1 MSAFFRFLSKR
12 RSRRG
17 VKNRTDLGHPAKK
30 KNVLTCTVMLLDG
43 TDFTVDVNKKSNGGE
58 LMEQIFYYLDIIEK
72 DYFGLQYTDVHN
84 VNHWLDPTK
93 QIRKQVKN
101 PYWLDTD
108 GDANEPEQS
117 DTYSESFGPPYTF
130 RFRVKFYSS
139 EPNNLREELTRY
151 QFFLQLKQDIFH
163 NRLPLSE
170 DTLIELCALALQSEL
185 GDYDPEVHTPGYIS
199 EFRFVHNQSE
209 DMELAIHEQFKKCGG
224 MTPAQAE
231 LAYLNKAKWLE
242 MYGVDMHMVMGR
254 DGNEY
259 SLGLTPTGVLVFEGK
274 QKIGLFFW
282 PKMTKLDFKG
292 KKLTLVAVEDDET
305 GASQDHVF
313 VFRLASDKACK
324 HLWKCAV
331 EHHAFFR
338 LKGPVKEGNARQNFF
353 RLGSRFRYSGR
364 TEYQTATVSRARRS
378 VRFERKP
385 SHRYSRRATFERAER
400 EEKMKLA
407 QERAD
412 RKKAAQQSR
421 EAIRADKKETTI
433 DEPKVTTAVLSP
445 AAAAAP
451 TVTVDV
457 ADGPANTSAL
467 DRLDTLI
474 KGTAADTSMNS
485 LNRKP
490 KSPRPSTSSS
500 AGNNVSIQEASEFA
514 MARMKVLD
522 DTAPVVHKPKP
533 DVNTFKNNQVKF
545 AGSSTAT
552 IPPDQMKC
560 NIFKAR
566 MEEDLKK
573 DNEVVALPPLP
584 VKVVSEDEEEDEKE
598 SPSLNASLN
607 ASSVAPDDVLHLVK
621 PVKIAPAPPTITMPV
636 VQNGYSSMER
646 RSKPSTSSTSSHTSH
661 TSHNRTL
668 SQTSDT
674 TEKNRKLSQ
683 NSDVFVSIS
692 PNSVIG
698 VPQPPEK
705 AKAKQPPP
713 VPARP
718 KVPLKVL
725 LPQPQ
730 SEPSQ
735 EEGDEG
741 MCAPPELTQ
750 LYPPLTCGS
759 EGDRDEILIDFPATT
774 PTSQTP
780 SNPAPSPTSAP
791 STTPSTTPS
800 NHQPNPSSPS
810 NPTSKRASNP
820 TSNPAS
826 NPASNLTTSPPYN
839 PTPSSS
845 STPSTPSTV
854 TTSAPVPH
862 PPSAVQAS
870 PASHAGSAFS
880 TTEAG
885 VSLNPP
891 QDSTSMQPNKP
902 TSHIKSTHASDT
914 RAARTESRRLSG
926 PGVIPAITLTSPT
939 SESECVIS
947 PAAEHG
953 AIPAVPPHATGGG
966 GETTKPFQI
975 TASATPLRETRDN
988 PFPVPDGEGD
998 AHCRVGGTKHTSGV
1012 TESSDSF
1019 DDDLDMPV
1027 DDKDTKPF
1035 PLDLNA
1041 AIAAVEK
1048 EAAMAIDPAIFQP
1061 VSPISNSVAPR
1072 PFPLDIESITP
1083 KPESPSRVPPSNP
1096 APAHPHQSLP
1106 AYRVISPDPS
1116 KMAAADVCT
1125 DSYVGEG
1132 PPVFIETSFTGTKA
1146 VNRKNPSSSSAKTT
1160 VSHVITVNKRP
1171 ASESNASHANGN
1183 DLSPWQVAP
1192 PEKKV
1197 ERKITLTT
1205 EL

>member
-17 VKNRTDLGHPAKK
+17 RKNRTDLGHPAKK

-43 TDFTVDVNKKSNGGE
+43 TDFTVDINKKANGGE

-108 GDANEPEQS
+108 VDANEPDQS

-163 NRLPLSE
+163 NRLPLAE
-170 DTLIELCALALQSEL
+170 ETLIELCALALQSEL

-199 EFRFVHNQSE
+199 EFRFIPNQSE

-224 MTPAQAE
+224 MTPALAE

-412 RKKAAQQSR
+412 RKKVAQQSR
-421 EAIRADKKETTI
+421 EAIRAEKKETTI
-433 DEPKVTTAVLSP
+433 DEPRVTTVVVAP
-445 AAAAAP
+445 GAAAAAAAP

-457 ADGPANTSAL
+457 ADGPTNTSAL

-490 KSPRPSTSSS
+490 KSPRPSTSST
-500 AGNNVSIQEASEFA
+500 AANDVSIREASEFA

-522 DTAPVVHKPKP
+522 DTAPVVLKPKP
-533 DVNTFKNNQVKF
+533 DVNTFQNNQVKF
-545 AGSSTAT
+545 ASTSTAT

-566 MEEDLKK
+566 HEEDLKK
-573 DNEVVALPPLP
+573 DNEVVALPPGP
-584 VKVVSEDEEEDEKE
+584 VKVVSEAEDDDDKESDKNSESDADENEDVNSESEEEE

-607 ASSVAPDDVLHLVK
+607 ASSVAPDDVVHLVK
-621 PVKIAPAPPTITMPV
+621 PVKIVPAAPTITMPV

-698 VPQPPEK
+698 VPQ
-705 AKAKQPPP
+705 
-713 VPARP
+713 
-718 KVPLKVL
+718 
-725 LPQPQ
+725 
-730 SEPSQ
+730 
-735 EEGDEG
+735 
-741 MCAPPELTQ
+741 
-750 LYPPLTCGS
+750 
-759 EGDRDEILIDFPATT
+759 
-774 PTSQTP
+774 
-780 SNPAPSPTSAP
+780 
-791 STTPSTTPS
+791 
-800 NHQPNPSSPS
+800 
-810 NPTSKRASNP
+810 
-820 TSNPAS
+820 
-826 NPASNLTTSPPYN
+826 
-839 PTPSSS
+839 
-845 STPSTPSTV
+845 
-854 TTSAPVPH
+854 
-862 PPSAVQAS
+862 
-870 PASHAGSAFS
+870 
-880 TTEAG
+880 
-885 VSLNPP
+885 
-891 QDSTSMQPNKP
+891 
-902 TSHIKSTHASDT
+902 
-914 RAARTESRRLSG
+914 
-926 PGVIPAITLTSPT
+926 
-939 SESECVIS
+939 
-947 PAAEHG
+947 
-953 AIPAVPPHATGGG
+953 
-966 GETTKPFQI
+966 
-975 TASATPLRETRDN
+975 
-988 PFPVPDGEGD
+988 
-998 AHCRVGGTKHTSGV
+998 
-1012 TESSDSF
+1012 
-1019 DDDLDMPV
+1019 
-1027 DDKDTKPF
+1027 
-1035 PLDLNA
+1035 
-1041 AIAAVEK
+1041 
-1048 EAAMAIDPAIFQP
+1048 
-1061 VSPISNSVAPR
+1061 
-1072 PFPLDIESITP
+1072 
-1083 KPESPSRVPPSNP
+1083 
-1096 APAHPHQSLP
+1096 
-1106 AYRVISPDPS
+1106 
-1116 KMAAADVCT
+1116 
-1125 DSYVGEG
+1125 
-1132 PPVFIETSFTGTKA
+1132 ETSFTGTKA
-1146 VNRKNPSSSSAKTT
+1146 ANRKNPSSSSAKTT
-1160 VSHVITVNKRP
+1160 VSHVVTVNKRSV
-1171 ASESNASHANGN
+1171 SESNASHANGN

>member
-17 VKNRTDLGHPAKK
+17 RKNRTDLGHPAKK

-43 TDFTVDVNKKSNGGE
+43 TDFTVDINKKANGGE

-93 QIRKQVKN
+93 QIRKQVKI
-101 PYWLDTD
+101 
-108 GDANEPEQS
+108 
-117 DTYSESFGPPYTF
+117 GPPYTF

-163 NRLPLSE
+163 NRLPLAE
-170 DTLIELCALALQSEL
+170 ETLIELCALALQSEL

-199 EFRFVHNQSE
+199 EFRFIPNQSE

-224 MTPAQAE
+224 MTPALAE

-412 RKKAAQQSR
+412 RKKVAQQSR
-421 EAIRADKKETTI
+421 EAIRAEKKETTI
-433 DEPKVTTAVLSP
+433 DEPRVTTVVVAP
-445 AAAAAP
+445 GAAAAAAAP

-457 ADGPANTSAL
+457 ADGPTNTSAL

-490 KSPRPSTSSS
+490 KSPRPSTSST
-500 AGNNVSIQEASEFA
+500 AANDVSIREASEFA

-522 DTAPVVHKPKP
+522 DTAPVVLKPKP
-533 DVNTFKNNQVKF
+533 DVNTFQNNQVKF
-545 AGSSTAT
+545 ASTSTAT

-566 MEEDLKK
+566 HEEDLKK
-573 DNEVVALPPLP
+573 DNEVVALPPGP
-584 VKVVSEDEEEDEKE
+584 VKVVSEAEDDDDKESDKNSESDADENEDVNSESEEEE

-607 ASSVAPDDVLHLVK
+607 ASSVAPDDVVHLVK
-621 PVKIAPAPPTITMPV
+621 PVKIVPAAPTITMPV

-718 KVPLKVL
+718 KVPQK
-725 LPQPQ
+725 
-730 SEPSQ
+730 
-735 EEGDEG
+735 
-741 MCAPPELTQ
+741 
-750 LYPPLTCGS
+750 
-759 EGDRDEILIDFPATT
+759 
-774 PTSQTP
+774 
-780 SNPAPSPTSAP
+780 
-791 STTPSTTPS
+791 
-800 NHQPNPSSPS
+800 
-810 NPTSKRASNP
+810 
-820 TSNPAS
+820 
-826 NPASNLTTSPPYN
+826 
-839 PTPSSS
+839 
-845 STPSTPSTV
+845 
-854 TTSAPVPH
+854 
-862 PPSAVQAS
+862 
-870 PASHAGSAFS
+870 
-880 TTEAG
+880 
-885 VSLNPP
+885 
-891 QDSTSMQPNKP
+891 
-902 TSHIKSTHASDT
+902 
-914 RAARTESRRLSG
+914 
-926 PGVIPAITLTSPT
+926 
-939 SESECVIS
+939 
-947 PAAEHG
+947 
-953 AIPAVPPHATGGG
+953 
-966 GETTKPFQI
+966 
-975 TASATPLRETRDN
+975 
-988 PFPVPDGEGD
+988 
-998 AHCRVGGTKHTSGV
+998 
-1012 TESSDSF
+1012 
-1019 DDDLDMPV
+1019 
-1027 DDKDTKPF
+1027 
-1035 PLDLNA
+1035 
-1041 AIAAVEK
+1041 
-1048 EAAMAIDPAIFQP
+1048 
-1061 VSPISNSVAPR
+1061 
-1072 PFPLDIESITP
+1072 
-1083 KPESPSRVPPSNP
+1083 
-1096 APAHPHQSLP
+1096 
-1106 AYRVISPDPS
+1106 
-1116 KMAAADVCT
+1116 
-1125 DSYVGEG
+1125 
-1132 PPVFIETSFTGTKA
+1132 ETSFTGTKA
-1146 VNRKNPSSSSAKTT
+1146 ANRKNPSSSSAKTT
-1160 VSHVITVNKRP
+1160 VSHVVTVNKRSV
-1171 ASESNASHANGN
+1171 SESNASHANGN

>member
-12 RSRRG
+12 RTRRG
-17 VKNRTDLGHPAKK
+17 GKNRTDLGHPAKK

-43 TDFTVDVNKKSNGGE
+43 TDFTVDVNKKANGGE
-58 LMEQIFYYLDIIEK
+58 LLEQIFYYLDIIEK

-93 QIRKQVKN
+93 QIRKQVKI
-101 PYWLDTD
+101 
-108 GDANEPEQS
+108 
-117 DTYSESFGPPYTF
+117 GPPYTF

-170 DTLIELCALALQSEL
+170 ETLIELCALALQSEL

-199 EFRFVHNQSE
+199 EFRFIPNQSE

-338 LKGPVKEGNARQNFF
+338 LKGPVKEGSARQNFF

-421 EAIRADKKETTI
+421 EAIRAEKKETTI
-433 DEPKVTTAVLSP
+433 DEPKVTTVVVAP
-445 AAAAAP
+445 GAAATPA
-451 TVTVDV
+451 VTVDV
-457 ADGPANTSAL
+457 ADGPTGTSAL

-490 KSPRPSTSSS
+490 KSPRPSTSST
-500 AGNNVSIQEASEFA
+500 AANDVSIREASEFA

-533 DVNTFKNNQVKF
+533 DVNTFQNNQVKF
-545 AGSSTAT
+545 ASTSTAT

-566 MEEDLKK
+566 LEEDLKK
-573 DNEVVALPPLP
+573 DNEVVALPPAP
-584 VKVVSEDEEEDEKE
+584 AKVVSEDEEEDKE

-607 ASSVAPDDVLHLVK
+607 ASSVAPDDVVHLVK
-621 PVKIAPAPPTITMPV
+621 PVKIAPAAPTITMPV

-646 RSKPSTSSTSSHTSH
+646 RSKLSTSSTSSHTSH
-661 TSHNRTL
+661 TSHNRTV

-692 PNSVIG
+692 PNTVIG

-718 KVPLKVL
+718 KVSQKVL
-725 LPQPQ
+725 LAHPQTD
-730 SEPSQ
+730 PSQ
-735 EEGDEG
+735 EEEEGQG

-750 LYPPLTCGS
+750 LHTPLTQGS
-759 EGDRDEILIDFPATT
+759 EGDEILIDFPATSQS
-774 PTSQTP
+774 PTDPTHTLPSDHTTTLPLDPITNLP
-780 SNPAPSPTSAP
+780 SNVTVSC
-791 STTPSTTPS
+791 
-800 NHQPNPSSPS
+800 SS
-810 NPTSKRASNP
+810 
-820 TSNPAS
+820 
-826 NPASNLTTSPPYN
+826 N
-839 PTPSSS
+839 PTPS
-845 STPSTPSTV
+845 TI
-854 TTSAPVPH
+854 TTSASVTYPA
-862 PPSAVQAS
+862 SAPQ
-870 PASHAGSAFS
+870 ASHAFHSGSKFS
-880 TTEAG
+880 TTDAP
-885 VSLNPP
+885 VSTNPFLH
-891 QDSTSMQPNKP
+891 STSLETKQP
-902 TSHIKSTHASDT
+902 TSDVPSVHGPETGTAK
-914 RAARTESRRLSG
+914 TESRRMSG
-926 PGVIPAITLTSPT
+926 PGQIPAIILTSPT

-947 PAAEHG
+947 PAAEH
-953 AIPAVPPHATGGG
+953 AAVPAVPPHAAGDS
-966 GETTKPFQI
+966 GEVTAPFQ
-975 TASATPLRETRDN
+975 TAPTPLDIKKDN
-988 PFPVPDGEGD
+988 PFPVPVSVSDGLT
-998 AHCRVGGTKHTSGV
+998 RVDCTKRTSGAI
-1012 TESSDSF
+1012 ESSESF
-1019 DDDLDMPV
+1019 DDEMTLPV
-1027 DDKDTKPF
+1027 DDKDIKPF

-1048 EAAMAIDPAIFQP
+1048 EAAMAIDPAIFKP
-1061 VSPISNSVAPR
+1061 VSPVSNPVAPR
-1072 PFPLDIESITP
+1072 PFPLDIESFTP
-1083 KPESPSRVPPSNP
+1083 SQPTCRVQSHPPAQPCNP
-1096 APAHPHQSLP
+1096 VFAHYQSHP
-1106 AYRVISPDPS
+1106 PYRVISPAPSPS

-1125 DSYVGEG
+1125 DSNVGEG

-1146 VNRKNPSSSSAKTT
+1146 ANRKNPSSSSAKTT
-1160 VSHVITVNKRP
+1160 VSHVVTVNKRSV
-1171 ASESNASHANGN
+1171 SESNASHANGN